1 MWVNYA
7 LVLISVVMFGGGFAF
22 QDLYRKKRGSGLKA
36 SMESACIGAVAGLIV
51 LLVINKFKFEFTPY
65 TLLMAFLA
73 AINGIL
79 FTFCSFK
86 ALEYINLSLF
96 SLFAMLGGMMLPFLQ
111 GIAFY
116 GEGITLAKVICVLFI
131 VVALIFTIDKSD
143 KKKGG
148 IFYLGV
154 FVLNGISGVLSKFFT
169 ESTYPKTS
177 VEGYSIW
184 MAIITVVITGAV
196 WIIISLREKGKI
208 KNEESEVLSKK
219 VILQSVW
226 ISAVYGVINKVAN
239 YFLVVALV
247 YLQSSIQY
255 PLVTGG
261 TMIVS
266 TVLGFFNDK
275 KPTKRD
281 LLSVAFAFVGMI
293 ALFLIKI

>member
-22 QDLYRKKRGSGLKA
+22 QDLYRKKRGSGIKA
-36 SMESACIGAVAGLIV
+36 SMESACIGALAGLIV

-184 MAIITVVITGAV
+184 MAIITVVITGAM

-226 ISAVYGVINKVAN
+226 ISAAYGVINKVAN

-266 TVLGFFNDK
+266 TVLGLFNDK

-281 LLSVAFAFVGMI
+281 LLSVAFAFVGML